1 MMPLIRARPTGV
13 MLQGTF
19 GIFINIL
26 ISLKIH
32 SFRVTFYFSSAL
44 IMGQPLAKHKN

>member
-19 GIFINIL
+19 GIFINIFT
-26 ISLKIH
+26 SLKIH
-32 SFRVTFYFSSAL
+32 SFRVTFYFPSVFDHGTAPS
-44 IMGQPLAKHKN
+44 QT